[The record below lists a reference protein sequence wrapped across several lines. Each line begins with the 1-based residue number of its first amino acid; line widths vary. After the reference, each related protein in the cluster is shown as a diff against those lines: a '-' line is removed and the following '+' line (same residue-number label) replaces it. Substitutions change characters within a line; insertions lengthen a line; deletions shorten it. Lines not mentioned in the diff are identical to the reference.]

1 MSHEVPANPVD
12 GSTFEAIS
20 SESNSSF
27 GLSYGV
33 LTYHTSFSGYSI
45 SDLTHGAYQGL
56 WFDHSGNA
64 VDPYKAYSIF
74 YTKQDVDNLV
84 TRYID
89 AQTPIKGTESE
100 GPDGLVGTTY
110 HTSFSGYSVSDLT
123 NGKYQGLSLDSSG
136 NALDP
141 DYPVRILYTKQD
153 INNLVTRYI
162 DELVGGASSVIK
174 SIG

>member
-12 GSTFEAIS
+12 GSTFIEVEPDS
-20 SESNSSF
+20 GRSF
-27 GLSYGV
+27 GT

-74 YTKQDVDNLV
+74 YTAEDM
-84 TRYID
+84 
-89 AQTPIKGTESE
+89 
-100 GPDGLVGTTY
+100 
-110 HTSFSGYSVSDLT
+110 
-123 NGKYQGLSLDSSG
+123 
-136 NALDP
+136 
-141 DYPVRILYTKQD
+141 
-153 INNLVTRYI
+153 NNLVTRYV
-162 DELVGGASSVIK
+162 DEQTPVKGTESERPDQLVGGASSVIN